1 MRFAEPA
8 SQIRFSDLPRPCDQ
22 QRFFIRILLPFYEFL
37 FDFAEYT
44 STSITFFN
52 YDYRINITFFNI
64 KPVV

>member
-1 MRFAEPA
+1 M
-8 SQIRFSDLPRPCDQ
+8 
-22 QRFFIRILLPFYEFL
+22 LPFYEFL
-37 FDFAEYT
+37 FDFAEHT